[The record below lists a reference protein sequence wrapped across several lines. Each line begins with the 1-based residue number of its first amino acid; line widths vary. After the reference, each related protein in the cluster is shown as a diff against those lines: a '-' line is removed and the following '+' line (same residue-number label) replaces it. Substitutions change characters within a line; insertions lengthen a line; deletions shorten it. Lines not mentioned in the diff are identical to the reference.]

1 MIFTVIFI
9 YVTFIIFYSANDYE
23 KNWQLPFY
31 IRKRKKR
38 RYIMYVYGL
47 SSTSLTLLTGNLEK
61 SSIFMVGT
69 QKLIKCLANLDG
81 G

>member
-1 MIFTVIFI
+1 
-9 YVTFIIFYSANDYE
+9 
-23 KNWQLPFY
+23 
-31 IRKRKKR
+31 
-38 RYIMYVYGL
+38 MYVYGL